1 MTDEN
6 EKNFLQTFALLSKA
20 AARKKLY
27 SLRALKE
34 ERPQE
39 AHLLRAIAES
49 EMAQARR
56 ILNMLKGRIDSSS
69 DYFTIIFEQ
78 EIQAIIERYAEDIN
92 NAKAEGLQPLANAL
106 SQLSEAES
114 RLRQYYY
121 SEETRQAKPGKD
133 RYFICQFCGYLC
145 DSHPPDSCPIC
156 GAMKETFQE
165 VL

>member
-27 SLRALKE
+27 SLKALKE
-34 ERPQE
+34 EKSQE

-56 ILNMLKGRIDSSS
+56 ILNMLKGKIDSSS
-69 DYFTIIFEQ
+69 DYFAIIFEQ

-106 SQLSEAES
+106 SQLREAES
-114 RLRQYYY
+114 RISQYY
-121 SEETRQAKPGKD
+121 STESRQAKTEKD

-145 DSHPPDSCPIC
+145 DSHPPDSCPVC